1 MFKEEQILYRKKEIG
16 ILVVIFLAILILQ
29 SMIFMSFDDYGY
41 ATISYAVGNQ
51 FNPNGGVDY
60 SFFDVLK
67 FLKATYMIWAGR
79 IFDQFLLIECLK
91 NGERF
96 IQLIQTIVIFFTI
109 FFTVKVFSKKEN
121 FIRNFV
127 LVTMMF
133 FSIPIIITK
142 LSLFWYCA
150 SVIYFWPFLFFVLGL
165 FLLKRKDWRKTNSFY
180 KIILLALGIISG
192 WSQEQVGMAFCAFMF
207 TTICWEYIFDNK
219 NINKNK
225 ILFFIGNII
234 GYSILMI
241 APGNFAR
248 MSTDSDK
255 NFLLNSFEV
264 VKELIWNFK
273 YINNNIV
280 YISIIA
286 FLLILLN
293 SRISKKESV
302 EKLKKVSMIIIILT
316 QIIIMISK
324 FTDIGKINYIAL
336 IFHFLFMIFAIIIY
350 IVLYKDKIIAA
361 LSCAAIASLIPV
373 FISPYFVHRMLF
385 PIYYINIIILLVL
398 LENFQAN
405 IENVKY
411 INIKNVMLYM
421 ILLVGVIRYSLTLYG
436 YFENSIPKNINN
448 KILREAKQKI
458 DQGELID
465 TIYLYKNMNER
476 YTGTQPYEVDYT
488 GSIKNYFQIPQ
499 NVNISFESFP
509 QDNPIKALNI
519 INKKGIKGLEN
530 STFIKEIDGLNNK
543 KDLSKLLKGFY
554 SLEVYQNNS
563 FYWVQ
568 KNIECKL
575 KNNLITKNGIKI
587 KFNADKEKLL
597 KSNPDLKQIKIKII
611 VNGNEVKEVNI
622 IGGDQQINIQP
633 NEFELTSD
641 NLYKIELQSNC
652 DFSPKEIGIGDDGR
666 RLFAQVYYIGNN

>member
-350 IVLYKDKIIAA
+350 IVLYKDKIIAE

>member
-1 MFKEEQILYRKKEIG
+1 MNKEKNDRSIL
-16 ILVVIFLAILILQ
+16 ILVFIAILLLQ

-41 ATISYAVGNQ
+41 ATISYGVGNQ
-51 FNPNGGVDY
+51 FNPNGGVNY
-60 SFFDVLK
+60 SFFDVLE
-67 FLKATYMIWAGR
+67 FLKTTYMVWAGR
-79 IFDQFLLIECLK
+79 IFDQFLLVQCLK
-91 NGERF
+91 NGEQF

-109 FFTVKVFSKKEN
+109 FFTVKAFGKKDKL
-121 FIRNFV
+121 IRDFV
-127 LVTMMF
+127 LVTLMF
-133 FSIPIIITK
+133 FSMPIIITK

-165 FLLKRKDWRKTNSFY
+165 FLIKRKNYNKSNLFY
-180 KIILLALGIISG
+180 KIILLLLGIISG
-192 WSQEQVGMAFCAFMF
+192 WSQEQVGMAFCTFLF
-207 TTICWEYIFDNK
+207 ISLFWEYIYNNK
-219 NINKNK
+219 TIEKNK
-225 ILFFIGNII
+225 IIFSIGNIV
-234 GYSILMI
+234 GYIILMI

>member
-1 MFKEEQILYRKKEIG
+1 MYRKKEIG

-350 IVLYKDKIIAA
+350 IVLYKDKIIAE

>member
-1 MFKEEQILYRKKEIG
+1 MSKRKINKKSLSMLI
-16 ILVVIFLAILILQ
+16 IFLSIILLQ

-192 WSQEQVGMAFCAFMF
+192 WSQEQVGMAFCVFMF

-361 LSCAAIASLIPV
+361 LSCAAVASLIPIL
-373 FISPYFVHRMLF
+373 ISPYFVHRMLF

-398 LENFQAN
+398 LENVQV
-405 IENVKY
+405 NVEAIKY
-411 INIKNVMLYM
+411 IKIKNVMLYM
-421 ILLVGVIRYSLTLYG
+421 ILLVGVIKYSLTVYG

-458 DQGELID
+458 DQGGAVD

-488 GSIKNYFQIPQ
+488 GSIKNYFKIPQ
-499 NVNISFESFP
+499 NVNISFEPFP
-509 QDNPIKALNI
+509 EDNPIKALKI
-519 INKKGIKGLEN
+519 INKKGIEGLEN
-530 STFIKEIDGLNNK
+530 STFIKEIDGLNSK
-543 KDLSKLLKGFY
+543 KDLSKFLKGFY
-554 SLEVYQNNS
+554 GLEVYENES

-575 KNNLITKNGIKI
+575 ENDLISKNGLKI
-587 KFNADKEKLL
+587 KFNVNKENLL
-597 KSNPDLKQIKIKII
+597 KNNPDLKHIKWKIRI
-611 VNGNEVKEVNI
+611 NGIEVKEVDI
-622 IGGDQQINIQP
+622 MGGNQQISLHP
-633 NEFELTSD
+633 NEFRIAQD
-641 NLYKIELQSNC
+641 NVYKIELQSNC
-652 DFSPKEIGIGDDGR
+652 DFSPKEIGNGDDGR